1 MDGVRRN
8 AAVGGVKAVSP
19 PSPAHESVLTGDP
32 RAFERF
38 LVLRTIVAALIVG
51 AGVTIVELTD
61 ELTRVGPLYVMLAIS
76 VGVGA
81 VAFGLTRLRVPVAR
95 SAWVVVVADV
105 ALALGIMHY
114 SGGVG
119 GQFTTV
125 YCLTIAAAAFLLA
138 MPGGLGAALM
148 SSVCFVGYQI
158 LEAQGV
164 VVPPGREL
172 YAQGRASGVIDAYM
186 HTSMFLLVGTV
197 GGYLADRI
205 RHKGR
210 ALRHAET
217 ALEQLR
223 VDTNYI
229 LENMSSGVLV
239 IDSVCRVVTMNV
251 AAEMILEIVK
261 DDVLGRHVDEALG
274 RRVPDL
280 AHELVQSL
288 SMERGKRRHEI
299 AAHTRDGQHRPLGI
313 SISLLTDGADRRRGV
328 IAVFQ
333 DLTEVHEMRERIRK
347 ADRLAAIGELSAGIA
362 HELRNPLASISGSI
376 EMLHTELK
384 LDGENGRLMELI
396 MRESDRLDRI
406 ISDFLDFAKIR
417 QPKKLP
423 ARLDKCLSETMVLLK
438 KNAEKSAGIAIR
450 LECAEDMPQV
460 YMDDEQMRQ
469 VFMNLA
475 INSCEA
481 MEKGGTL
488 DVVAGPTGGG
498 EVRVAFCDNGPGI
511 DPEGMERLFEPF
523 FTSKEGGTGLGLAIA
538 NKIVEAHGGA
548 IEYRNREKGG
558 AVFTIT
564 LPIIGTSEEDTRPAK
579 NQTHAVALVAD

>member
-1 MDGVRRN
+1 MRTGRTN
-8 AAVGGVKAVSP
+8 TAFGGAKAVSIP
-19 PSPAHESVLTGDP
+19 GLAHESVLPANP

-61 ELTRVGPLYVMLAIS
+61 ELTRVAPLYVMLAAS
-76 VGVGA
+76 VAVGA
-81 VAFGLTRLRVPVAR
+81 LLFVVNRLNVPVAR

-125 YCLTIAAAAFLLA
+125 FCLTIAAAAFLLA
-138 MPGGLGAALM
+138 MPGGLCAALL
-148 SSVCFVGYQI
+148 SSFCFIGYQI
-158 LEAQGV
+158 LEGQGFV
-164 VVPPGREL
+164 DPPGKEL
-172 YAQGRASGVIDAYM
+172 YAKARASGIIDAYM
-186 HTSMFLLVGTV
+186 HASMFLLVGTV

-205 RHKGR
+205 RLKGR

-239 IDSVCRVVTMNV
+239 MDSVCRIVTMNV
-251 AAEMILEIVK
+251 AAEEILEMKK
-261 DDVLGRHVDEALG
+261 DEAIGRHVDEALG
-274 RRVPDL
+274 RRIPDL

-299 AAHTRDGQHRPLGI
+299 AAHSRDGKDRPLGI
-313 SISLLTDGADRRRGV
+313 SISLLTDGGDRRRGV

-333 DLTEVHEMRERIRK
+333 DLTEVHEMRERVRK

-376 EMLHTELK
+376 EMLHQDLK

-417 QPKKLP
+417 QPKRLP

-438 KNAEKSAGIAIR
+438 KNAEKSTGISIR
-450 LECAEDMPQV
+450 LECAEDMPLV

-475 INSCEA
+475 VNSCEA

-488 DVVAGPTGGG
+488 DVVAGPTGAGH
-498 EVRVAFCDNGPGI
+498 VRVAFCDSGPGI

-523 FTSKEGGTGLGLAIA
+523 FTSKDGGTGLGLAIA
-538 NKIVEAHGGA
+538 NKIVVAHGGV

-564 LPIIGTSEEDTRPAK
+564 LPIVGATERESRPVK
-579 NQTHAVALVAD
+579 QGKQAVTVEI

>member
-1 MDGVRRN
+1 MK
-8 AAVGGVKAVSP
+8 AAVGGAKVVST

-81 VAFGLTRLRVPVAR
+81 FAFGLTRLRVPVAR
-95 SAWVVVVADV
+95 SAWMVVVADV

-148 SSVCFVGYQI
+148 SSLCFVGYQI

-164 VVPPGREL
+164 VDPPGREL

-261 DDVLGRHVDEALG
+261 EDVLGRHVDEALG

-288 SMERGKRRHEI
+288 SMERGKCRHEI

-333 DLTEVHEMRERIRK
+333 DLTEVHEMRERVRK

-406 ISDFLDFAKIR
+406 ISDFLEFAKIR
-417 QPKKLP
+417 QPRKLP

-438 KNAEKSAGIAIR
+438 KNAEKSAGISIR

-475 INSCEA
+475 VNSCEA
-481 MEKGGTL
+481 MQKGGTL

-548 IEYRNREKGG
+548 IEYRNREQGG

-564 LPIIGTSEEDTRPAK
+564 LPIIAASDGDTRPAK
-579 NQTHAVALVAD
+579 KKKKEAVAAVAG